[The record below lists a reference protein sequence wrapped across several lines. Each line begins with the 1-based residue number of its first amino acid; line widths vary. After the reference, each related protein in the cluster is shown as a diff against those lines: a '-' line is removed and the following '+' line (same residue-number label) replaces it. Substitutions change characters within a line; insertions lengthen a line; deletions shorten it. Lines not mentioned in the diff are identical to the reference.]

1 MSHSNIQGQRG
12 GTLLGFILGLV
23 IGLTVALGVAMY
35 VTKVPM
41 PFSNKNLSRSAD
53 QDAVEAQKNKDWN
66 PNGALQSKPVT
77 PEAPAEAN
85 ANNSGASNPGNN
97 VPVPAPA
104 PAVTADPLADLVK
117 KQNPNTAPTAPAS
130 GSPSAAAPLSAAAST
145 AAPSSAAASSAAAS
159 APPAA
164 ASPQPAN
171 KTAGSNDP
179 FTYFVQAGAFKS
191 AADADA
197 QKAKL
202 SMMGIEA
209 KVSER
214 EQAGRAIYRVRSG
227 PFDDKDQA
235 EKIKSRIDSS
245 GIDAALVRVQR

>member
-1 MSHSNIQGQRG
+1 MSHFNIQSQRG
-12 GTLLGFILGLV
+12 GTLLGFVLGLV
-23 IGLTVALGVAMY
+23 IGLIIALGVAMY

-53 QDAVEAQKNKDWN
+53 QDAVEAEKNKDWN
-66 PNGALQSKPVT
+66 PNGAIQSKPVT
-77 PEAPAEAN
+77 PEVPADAATAN
-85 ANNSGASNPGNN
+85 PAAATAGVPNPGAG
-97 VPVPAPA
+97 APA
-104 PAVTADPLADLVK
+104 PAVTADPLADLAK
-117 KQNPNTAPTAPAS
+117 KQNPNAAPAA
-130 GSPSAAAPLSAAAST
+130 SAPAAP
-145 AAPSSAAASSAAAS
+145 APAAS
-159 APPAA
+159 APPPAA
-164 ASPQPAN
+164 TPQPAN
-171 KTAGSNDP
+171 KAPATNDP

-214 EQAGRAIYRVRSG
+214 EQAGRAIFRVRSG

-235 EKIKSRIDSS
+235 EKIKARLDAN
-245 GIDAALVRVQR
+245 GMDAALVRVQR

>member
-1 MSHSNIQGQRG
+1 MSHSNIQRQRG
-12 GTLLGFILGLV
+12 GTLLGFVLGLV

-41 PFSNKNLSRSAD
+41 PFSNKNQTRSAD

-66 PNGALQSKPVT
+66 PNGALQSKPAT
-77 PEAPAEAN
+77 PEVPPDAAATPNAGGAATPGTQGSTGATSPAAN
-85 ANNSGASNPGNN
+85 P
-97 VPVPAPA
+97 PA
-104 PAVTADPLADLVK
+104 PAVTADPPIA
-117 KQNPNTAPTAPAS
+117 APA
-130 GSPSAAAPLSAAAST
+130 PAATPQPATKAAAAS
-145 AAPSSAAASSAAAS
+145 
-159 APPAA
+159 
-164 ASPQPAN
+164 
-171 KTAGSNDP
+171 DP

-214 EQAGRAIYRVRSG
+214 EQAGRAIFRVRSG
-227 PFDDKDQA
+227 PFDDKEQA
-235 EKIKSRIDSS
+235 EKIKSRLDAS
-245 GIDAALVRVQR
+245 GMDAALVRVQR

>member
-1 MSHSNIQGQRG
+1 MSHSNIQRQRG
-12 GTLLGFILGLV
+12 GTLLGFVLGLV

-41 PFSNKNLSRSAD
+41 PFSNKNQTRSAD

-66 PNGALQSKPVT
+66 PNGALQSKPA
-77 PEAPAEAN
+77 APAVPPDAAAAPN
-85 ANNSGASNPGNN
+85 TGAAGGPATAGTPGPAGSSGATP
-97 VPVPAPA
+97 PAANMPA
-104 PAVTADPLADLVK
+104 PAVTADPPIA
-117 KQNPNTAPTAPAS
+117 APA
-130 GSPSAAAPLSAAAST
+130 PAATPQPAT
-145 AAPSSAAASSAAAS
+145 KAAASS
-159 APPAA
+159 
-164 ASPQPAN
+164 
-171 KTAGSNDP
+171 DP

-214 EQAGRAIYRVRSG
+214 EQAGRAIFRVRSG
-227 PFDDKDQA
+227 PFDDKEQA
-235 EKIKSRIDSS
+235 EKIKSRLDAS
-245 GIDAALVRVQR
+245 GMDAALVRVQR

>member
-1 MSHSNIQGQRG
+1 MSHSNIQSQRG
-12 GTLLGFILGLV
+12 GTLLGLVLGLV
-23 IGLTVALGVAMY
+23 IGLAIALGVAMY

-41 PFSNKNLSRSAD
+41 PFSNKNQSRSAD

-66 PNGALQSKPVT
+66 PNGAIQSKPVT
-77 PEAPAEAN
+77 PEAPADSA
-85 ANNSGASNPGNN
+85 AANPGAATAG
-97 VPVPAPA
+97 APNPNA
-104 PAVTADPLADLVK
+104 PTPAVTADPLADLVK
-117 KQNPNTAPTAPAS
+117 KQSPNSAPAAPAPS
-130 GSPSAAAPLSAAAST
+130 ASMPAPPTSASSPSA
-145 AAPSSAAASSAAAS
+145 PS
-159 APPAA
+159 PAA
-164 ASPQPAN
+164 TPQPAN
-171 KTAGSNDP
+171 KAPATNDP

-214 EQAGRAIYRVRSG
+214 EQAGRAIFRVRSG

-235 EKIKSRIDSS
+235 EKIKARLDAN
-245 GIDAALVRVQR
+245 GMDAALVRVQR

>member
-1 MSHSNIQGQRG
+1 MSHSNIQSQRG
-12 GTLLGFILGLV
+12 GTLLGFVLGLV
-23 IGLTVALGVAMY
+23 IGLIIALGVAMY

-53 QDAVEAQKNKDWN
+53 QDAVEAEKNKDWN
-66 PNGALQSKPVT
+66 PNGAIQSKPVT
-77 PEAPAEAN
+77 PEVPADTATAN
-85 ANNSGASNPGNN
+85 PAAAVPGVPNPGAG
-97 VPVPAPA
+97 APA
-104 PAVTADPLADLVK
+104 PAVTADPLADLAK
-117 KQNPNTAPTAPAS
+117 KQNPNAAPAA
-130 GSPSAAAPLSAAAST
+130 SAPAAP
-145 AAPSSAAASSAAAS
+145 APAAS
-159 APPAA
+159 APPPAA
-164 ASPQPAN
+164 TPQPTN
-171 KTAGSNDP
+171 KAPATNDP

-214 EQAGRAIYRVRSG
+214 EQAGRAIFRVRSG

-235 EKIKSRIDSS
+235 EKIKARLDAN
-245 GIDAALVRVQR
+245 GMDAALVRVQR

>member
-1 MSHSNIQGQRG
+1 MSHSNIQRQRG
-12 GTLLGFILGLV
+12 GTLLGFVLGLV

-41 PFSNKNLSRSAD
+41 PFSNKNQTRSAD

-66 PNGALQSKPVT
+66 PNGALQSKPAT
-77 PEAPAEAN
+77 PEVPPDAAATPNAGSAATPGTQGTQSSTGATSPAAN
-85 ANNSGASNPGNN
+85 P
-97 VPVPAPA
+97 PA
-104 PAVTADPLADLVK
+104 PAVTADPPIA
-117 KQNPNTAPTAPAS
+117 APA
-130 GSPSAAAPLSAAAST
+130 PAATPQPATKAAAAS
-145 AAPSSAAASSAAAS
+145 
-159 APPAA
+159 
-164 ASPQPAN
+164 
-171 KTAGSNDP
+171 DP

-214 EQAGRAIYRVRSG
+214 EQAGRAIFRVRSG
-227 PFDDKDQA
+227 PFDDKEQA
-235 EKIKSRIDSS
+235 EKIKSRLDAS
-245 GIDAALVRVQR
+245 GMDAALVRVQR

>member
-1 MSHSNIQGQRG
+1 MPHSSIQSQRG

-41 PFSNKNLSRSAD
+41 PFSNKNLSRSAE

-66 PNGALQSKPVT
+66 PNSAIQAKPASPPEGAADG
-77 PEAPAEAN
+77 APAN
-85 ANNSGASNPGNN
+85 AAATPAS
-97 VPVPAPA
+97 PAA
-104 PAVTADPLADLVK
+104 PAVAADPLADLVK
-117 KQNPNTAPTAPAS
+117 NKSLAGTP
-130 GSPSAAAPLSAAAST
+130 
-145 AAPSSAAASSAAAS
+145 
-159 APPAA
+159 PPAA
-164 ASPQPAN
+164 TPQPAATQPASQPSSQP
-171 KTAGSNDP
+171 TAQPAAPQAPKASNSADP

-191 AADADA
+191 APDADA

-214 EQAGRAIYRVRSG
+214 EQAGRIIYRVRSG
-227 PFDDKDQA
+227 PFDDKEQA
-235 EKIKSRIDSS
+235 EKIKTRLDSN
-245 GIDAALVRVQR
+245 GMDAALVRVQK

>member
-1 MSHSNIQGQRG
+1 MSHSNIQSQRG
-12 GTLLGFILGLV
+12 GTLLGLVLGLV
-23 IGLTVALGVAMY
+23 IGLTIALGVAMY

-41 PFSNKNLSRSAD
+41 PFSNKNQSRSAD

-66 PNGALQSKPVT
+66 PNGAIQSKPVT
-77 PEAPAEAN
+77 PEAPADAT
-85 ANNSGASNPGNN
+85 AANPGATTAG
-97 VPVPAPA
+97 APYPNAAA

-117 KQNPNTAPTAPAS
+117 KQSPNTVSAS
-130 GSPSAAAPLSAAAST
+130 PVPSASMSAPSPNAPL
-145 AAPSSAAASSAAAS
+145 PS
-159 APPAA
+159 APPPAA
-164 ASPQPAN
+164 TPQPAN
-171 KTAGSNDP
+171 KAPATNDP

-214 EQAGRAIYRVRSG
+214 EQAGRAIFRVRSG

-235 EKIKSRIDSS
+235 EKIKARLDAN
-245 GIDAALVRVQR
+245 GMDAALVRVQR

>member
-1 MSHSNIQGQRG
+1 MSHSNIQRQRG
-12 GTLLGFILGLV
+12 GTLLGFVLGLV

-41 PFSNKNLSRSAD
+41 PFSNKNQTRSAD

-66 PNGALQSKPVT
+66 PNGALQSKPA
-77 PEAPAEAN
+77 APAVPPDAAAAPNTGAAGGAATAGTPGPTGPTGSTGATPPAAN
-85 ANNSGASNPGNN
+85 M
-97 VPVPAPA
+97 PA
-104 PAVTADPLADLVK
+104 PAVTADPPLA
-117 KQNPNTAPTAPAS
+117 APA
-130 GSPSAAAPLSAAAST
+130 PAATPQPAT
-145 AAPSSAAASSAAAS
+145 KAAASS
-159 APPAA
+159 
-164 ASPQPAN
+164 
-171 KTAGSNDP
+171 DP

-214 EQAGRAIYRVRSG
+214 EQAGRAIFRVRSG
-227 PFDDKDQA
+227 PFDDKEQA
-235 EKIKSRIDSS
+235 EKIKSRLDAS
-245 GIDAALVRVQR
+245 GMDAALVRVQR

>member
-1 MSHSNIQGQRG
+1 MSHSNIQRQRG
-12 GTLLGFILGLV
+12 GTLLGFVLGLV

-41 PFSNKNLSRSAD
+41 PFSNKNQTRSAD

-66 PNGALQSKPVT
+66 PNGALQSKPA
-77 PEAPAEAN
+77 APAVPPDPAAAPN
-85 ANNSGASNPGNN
+85 TGAAGAAGGPATAGTPGPSGSSGATP
-97 VPVPAPA
+97 PAANMPA
-104 PAVTADPLADLVK
+104 PAVTADPPLA
-117 KQNPNTAPTAPAS
+117 APA
-130 GSPSAAAPLSAAAST
+130 PAATPQPAT
-145 AAPSSAAASSAAAS
+145 KAAASS
-159 APPAA
+159 
-164 ASPQPAN
+164 
-171 KTAGSNDP
+171 DP

-214 EQAGRAIYRVRSG
+214 EQAGRAIFRVRSG
-227 PFDDKDQA
+227 PFDDKEQA
-235 EKIKSRIDSS
+235 EKIKSRLDAS
-245 GIDAALVRVQR
+245 GMDAALVRVQR

>member
-1 MSHSNIQGQRG
+1 MPHSSIQSQRG

-41 PFSNKNLSRSAD
+41 PFSNKNLSRSAE

-66 PNGALQSKPVT
+66 PNSAIQAKPASPPEGAADG
-77 PEAPAEAN
+77 APAN
-85 ANNSGASNPGNN
+85 AATPLPNDP
-97 VPVPAPA
+97 PMPTA
-104 PAVTADPLADLVK
+104 PAVAADPLADAAKNKPLAGTPPTAATPQSAASQPVAPQTTAPK
-117 KQNPNTAPTAPAS
+117 ASNTA
-130 GSPSAAAPLSAAAST
+130 
-145 AAPSSAAASSAAAS
+145 
-159 APPAA
+159 
-164 ASPQPAN
+164 
-171 KTAGSNDP
+171 DP

-202 SMMGIEA
+202 SMMGIES

-214 EQAGRAIYRVRSG
+214 EQAGRIIYRVRSG
-227 PFDDKDQA
+227 PFDDKEQA
-235 EKIKSRIDSS
+235 EKIKSRLDSN
-245 GIDAALVRVQR
+245 GMDAALVRVQK

>member
-1 MSHSNIQGQRG
+1 MSHSDIQSQRG
-12 GTLLGFILGLV
+12 GTLLGFVLGLV
-23 IGLTVALGVAMY
+23 IGLIIALGVAMY

-41 PFSNKNLSRSAD
+41 PFSNKNQSRSAD

-66 PNGALQSKPVT
+66 PNGALQTKPVT
-77 PEAPAEAN
+77 PEAPADPAIAN
-85 ANNSGASNPGNN
+85 PNT
-97 VPVPAPA
+97 PA
-104 PAVTADPLADLVK
+104 PAVTADPLA
-117 KQNPNTAPTAPAS
+117 TSAPA
-130 GSPSAAAPLSAAAST
+130 PAVPTPAVPAPAVT
-145 AAPSSAAASSAAAS
+145 TP
-159 APPAA
+159 PPAA
-164 ASPQPAN
+164 TPQPAN
-171 KTAGSNDP
+171 KAAATSDP

-214 EQAGRAIYRVRSG
+214 EQAGRAIFRVRSG

-235 EKIKSRIDSS
+235 EKIKARLDAS
-245 GIDAALVRVQR
+245 GMDAALVRVQR

>member
-1 MSHSNIQGQRG
+1 MSHSNIQSQRG
-12 GTLLGFILGLV
+12 GTLLGLVLGLV
-23 IGLTVALGVAMY
+23 IGLTIALGVAMY

-41 PFSNKNLSRSAD
+41 PFSNKNQSRSAD

-66 PNGALQSKPVT
+66 PNGAIQSKPVT
-77 PEAPAEAN
+77 PEVPADATT
-85 ANNSGASNPGNN
+85 ANPGAG
-97 VPVPAPA
+97 APA
-104 PAVTADPLADLVK
+104 PAVTADPLADLAK
-117 KQNPNTAPTAPAS
+117 KQNPNAAPAA
-130 GSPSAAAPLSAAAST
+130 SAPAAP
-145 AAPSSAAASSAAAS
+145 APAAS
-159 APPAA
+159 APPPAA
-164 ASPQPAN
+164 TPQPAN
-171 KTAGSNDP
+171 KAPATNDP

-214 EQAGRAIYRVRSG
+214 EQAGRAIFRVRSG

-235 EKIKSRIDSS
+235 EKIKARLDAN
-245 GIDAALVRVQR
+245 GMDAALVRVQR